1 MRRIVPAV
9 LAALL
14 VVAAGPGMPRAA
26 QQDRAHWSDAIRR
39 VVLENGLTVL
49 LLERGDLPIVSVQA
63 LYRFGSRNERPGLT
77 GSAHYI
83 EHMAFRATEE
93 IGKRDLTNQILR
105 WGGRWNGYTNY
116 DQTVYGSHTPSE
128 YLAWLI
134 YLERQRIR
142 HVLFDPGE
150 VEVERTSVIA
160 EEHQYRNS
168 PAYVMAE
175 HHLRRTA
182 MVAHPY
188 GSPIM
193 GRLPDLQGVTAAE
206 LERFYRQHYAP
217 NNLIL
222 AIVGRFDPEEALALV
237 RTHFDDLPGD
247 GELTA
252 IRTVEP
258 EQQGE
263 RRVVVRGPGSESYL
277 SLLVHAPAARD
288 RQFATLLALD
298 GVLAGGKAPG
308 RGSAR
313 TGSRLYRAL
322 VEPGLATSVSTEV
335 ELNEYP
341 SVYEVRVSAAAD
353 ADLEAI
359 EERLDRVFS
368 EAASAVTT
376 ADVTRAIR
384 QVQADLAFG
393 ATSNRAVAN
402 LLSVYEQL
410 DSYAL
415 LAELPRRLDAVDAAM
430 VRTFAGE
437 RLGRDRRSIGTF
449 VPETS
454 PAAAGTSPAGAPE
467 AAAARPIPSRAS
479 TRSLPPPRLE
489 IPALPASTSRTLANG
504 LRALALRVPG
514 ESVHLRV
521 RIPAGSAHDPAG
533 REGTALLTARLLGA
547 GSGSRPSLA
556 ATLGDRQ
563 VRVTQTALQDHE
575 PFANREFVEIG
586 ATLFPGALGE
596 TLQAIAAAV
605 TGPAPDAEAVR
616 RASRALAGAVDGRQD
631 DSRWRANRAA
641 FEALFGPGHRYGRPP
656 EGTAAS
662 RSVITL
668 EEVRGFHR
676 AHYRPEQVVVAI
688 AGAIDPEAAL
698 RQVQDAFG
706 SWRAAADAP
715 PTAAG
720 EAPPLRPVPSTPQ
733 PTPGP
738 RHLYVP
744 LDKEQA
750 SLVVGLP
757 GVSRDSPDYVALSA
771 LNYLLGETGYAGR
784 LGEALVDTGIA
795 YAVYASVFADRQAGP
810 IFVTTDAVR
819 SREAADLIVGTLDGF
834 ARHGVTAAELREA
847 QGFLL
852 GRLLFRFESPQA
864 ASGTLAEIGY
874 LEPAGGS
881 RRIAARDPLRDFA
894 RAVLALTVADLNRA
908 ATRYYDPARAVVA
921 IAGQKK

>member
-9 LAALL
+9 FAAL
-14 VVAAGPGMPRAA
+14 VVLAAGPETPRAA
-26 QQDRAHWSDAIRR
+26 PQDRAHWSDATRR
-39 VVLENGLTVL
+39 VVLDNGLVVL

-142 HVLFDPGE
+142 HVLFDPAE

-168 PAYVMAE
+168 PAYVMTE

-206 LERFYRQHYAP
+206 MARLYRQHYAP

-222 AIVGRFDPEEALALV
+222 AIVGRFDPEDALALV
-237 RTHFDDLPGD
+237 RAHFGNLPGD
-247 GELTA
+247 GEATA

-258 EQQGE
+258 DQQGE
-263 RRVVVRGPGSESYL
+263 RRIVLRGRGSASYL

-288 RQFATLLALD
+288 EEFATLLALD

-308 RGSAR
+308 RGPAR
-313 TGSRLYRAL
+313 SGSRLHRAL
-322 VEPGLATSVSTEV
+322 IEPELATSVSTRV

-341 SVYEVRVSAAAD
+341 SVYEVHVSAAAD
-353 ADLEAI
+353 ADLGAI
-359 EERLDRVFS
+359 EERLDRVFR
-368 EAASAVTT
+368 EAASTVTGEE
-376 ADVTRAIR
+376 VTRAIR
-384 QVQADLAFG
+384 EVQADLTFG

-415 LAELPRRLDAVDAAM
+415 LGELPRRLDAVDAQM
-430 VRTFAGE
+430 VRAFAQR
-437 RLGRDRRSIGTF
+437 RLGPDRRSIGTF

-454 PAAAGTSPAGAPE
+454 PAAAGTVPDEEYDAP
-467 AAAARPIPSRAS
+467 AARPVAPRTS
-479 TRSLPPPRLE
+479 TRPIPGPRLE
-489 IPALPASTSRTLANG
+489 PPELPAPTSRTLPNG
-504 LRALALRVPG
+504 LRALALRMPG
-514 ESVHLRV
+514 EFVHLRV
-521 RIPAGSAHDPAG
+521 RVAAGSVHDPAG
-533 REGTALLTARLLGA
+533 EEGTALLTARLLGE

-556 ATLGDRQ
+556 AALGDRQ
-563 VRVTQTALQDHE
+563 VRVTHTALQDDE
-575 PFANREFVEIG
+575 PFANREFVEIA
-586 ATLFPGALGE
+586 ATLLPGALAE
-596 TLQAIAAAV
+596 TLQALAAAV
-605 TGPAPDAEAVR
+605 TAPAPDAGAFG
-616 RASRALAGAVDGRQD
+616 RASRALAGAVAGRQD
-631 DSRWRANRAA
+631 DSRWRANRAV
-641 FEALFGPGHRYGRPP
+641 FEALFGPGHPYGRPP
-656 EGTAAS
+656 DGTAAS
-662 RSVITL
+662 RASITL
-668 EEVRGFHR
+668 EGVRGFHR
-676 AHYRPEQVVVAI
+676 AHYRPERVVVAI
-688 AGAIDPEAAL
+688 AGAIEPDAAL
-698 RQVQDAFG
+698 RQVQAAFG
-706 SWRAAADAP
+706 SWRAAAEARPLRLAP
-715 PTAAG
+715 PTA
-720 EAPPLRPVPSTPQ
+720 PS
-733 PTPGP
+733 TPGP
-738 RHLYVP
+738 RRLRVP
-744 LDKEQA
+744 LDQAQA
-750 SLVVGLP
+750 SLAVGLP
-757 GVSRDSPDYVALSA
+757 GVSRDSPDYASLAA

-784 LGEALVDTGIA
+784 LGDALVDTGIA
-795 YAVYASVFADRQAGP
+795 YAVYASVLADRQAGP
-810 IFVTTDAVR
+810 IFITTDAVR
-819 SREAADLIVGTLDGF
+819 SREAADLIVRTLDGF
-834 ARHGVTAAELREA
+834 ARKGVTEAELREA
-847 QGFLL
+847 KGFLL

-874 LEPAGGS
+874 FEPPGGP
-881 RRIAARDPLRDFA
+881 RRMAARDPLRDFA

-908 ATRYYDPARAVVA
+908 AARYYDPSRAVVA
-921 IAGQKK
+921 IAGQKP